1 MVTTTRIPTI
11 MDTRTTMTDGRM
23 TDTPCDGTAPSPAP
37 TPGDSSARGSP
48 PAASDAGHF
57 ASAVRGT
64 GHSSF
69 AAQSA
74 GGQSAAQGTG
84 GLHLL
89 LAWMSPSFPV
99 GAYTYSH
106 GLEWAIEAGD
116 VCDADSL
123 AHWCAGVLT
132 HGAGRSDAIL
142 LAHAMTAAH
151 AGDVR
156 TLRDLLDLAR
166 ALQPSAERRLEAT
179 AQGDAFIAAV
189 RDAWPP
195 NAASQAGN
203 TPAQSVFATL
213 TTGPEAIPRGGW
225 SYPLA
230 VAVSAAAHGLGADGL
245 GAGGLDADA
254 VRFAYLH
261 AFAANLVSA
270 AVRAVPLGQTDGQR
284 VLNRLGPALRQ
295 VSDEAGTASLDEIG
309 GCAFAADI
317 ASMNHE
323 TQYTRLFR
331 S

>member
-1 MVTTTRIPTI
+1 MRTI
-11 MDTRTTMTDGRM
+11 MTDGRM
-23 TDTPCDGTAPSPAP
+23 TEQSGTQDPSP
-37 TPGDSSARGSP
+37 RGSSPPEAP
-48 PAASDAGHF
+48 PAAQDAGC
-57 ASAVRGT
+57 SSPDRQGT
-64 GHSSF
+64 AHST
-69 AAQSA
+69 
-74 GGQSAAQGTG
+74 SAAPSTD

-116 VCDADSL
+116 VGDADSL
-123 AHWCAGVLT
+123 ARWCAGVLV

-142 LAHAMTAAH
+142 LALGMAAAQ
-151 AGDVR
+151 AGDIGA
-156 TLRDLLDLAR
+156 LRALLDLAR

-195 NAASQAGN
+195 QALPQAGD

-230 VAVSAAAHGLGADGL
+230 VAVSAAAHGLGANGL
-245 GAGGLDADA
+245 GADA

-284 VLNRLGPALRQ
+284 VLNRLGPVLAR
-295 VSDEAGTASLDEIG
+295 VAEEAGAASLEEIG

>member
-1 MVTTTRIPTI
+1 M
-11 MDTRTTMTDGRM
+11 
-23 TDTPCDGTAPSPAP
+23 
-37 TPGDSSARGSP
+37 
-48 PAASDAGHF
+48 
-57 ASAVRGT
+57 
-64 GHSSF
+64 
-69 AAQSA
+69 
-74 GGQSAAQGTG
+74 
-84 GLHLL
+84 

-123 AHWCAGVLT
+123 AHWCAGVLI

-195 NAASQAGN
+195 NAASQAGD

-213 TTGPEAIPRGGW
+213 TSGPEAIPRGGW

-230 VAVSAAAHGLGADGL
+230 VAVSAAAHGLS
-245 GAGGLDADA
+245 ADA

-284 VLNRLGPALRQ
+284 VLNRLGPVLRQ
-295 VSDEAGTASLDEIG
+295 VAEEAGTASLDEIG